1 LDYFQAAKMSA
12 ILEVNDVRHRYGAT
26 VALDG
31 VRFEVHA
38 GEMFGLLG
46 PNGAGKTT
54 LMSILSC
61 LLEPTGGEASLLGR
75 NLSPANRTPR
85 PWIGIVPQELAL
97 YQDLTAREN
106 LQFFG
111 SLYGVL
117 PTKLAER
124 TEAVL
129 AAIGLSDRA
138 DQRVGTFSGGMQR
151 RLNLGIGL
159 IHEPKL
165 LLLDEPTTGVDP
177 QSRNHIFEEIRRVNR
192 AGMTVIYT
200 SHYMEE
206 VEALCTRIGVID
218 HGRIIA
224 CDTLPGLLRQ
234 MDGILR
240 CRFADVTPQMR
251 ERIGQ
256 LPGVKVLEEDG
267 GLVTVRCQDAKAVLL
282 KMLSLNNEIR
292 SELIGLEMEEPNLE
306 RVFLHLTGRALRD

>member
-1 LDYFQAAKMSA
+1 MMSA
-12 ILEVNDVRHRYGAT
+12 FLEVRDLKHSYGPAQ
-26 VALDG
+26 ALDG
-31 VRFEVHA
+31 VAFDVHA

-54 LMSILSC
+54 LMSILAC
-61 LLEPTGGEASLLGR
+61 LLEPTAGEARLENAWLSPR
-75 NLSPANRTPR
+75 NLAPR
-85 PWIGIVPQELAL
+85 PWIGVVPQELAL
-97 YQDLTAREN
+97 YQDLSAREN
-106 LQFFG
+106 LRFFG
-111 SLYGVL
+111 ALYGVPDARL
-117 PTKLAER
+117 QIR
-124 TEAVL
+124 TEEVL
-129 AAIGLSDRA
+129 AAIGLAERA
-138 DQRVGTFSGGMQR
+138 DDKAGTFSGGMQR

-224 CDTLPGLLRQ
+224 CDTLAGLLRQ

-240 CRFADVTPQMR
+240 LRFQEVSDGLRQKLRELSDVR
-251 ERIGQ
+251 ELDER
-256 LPGVKVLEEDG
+256 D
-267 GLVTVRCQDAKAVLL
+267 GLVTIFCQQAESTLLRVLGVI
-282 KMLSLNNEIR
+282 NETHA
-292 SELIGLEMEEPNLE
+292 ELIGLEMEEPNLE

>member
-1 LDYFQAAKMSA
+1 MAAF
-12 ILEVNDVRHRYGAT
+12 LEVRDLRHRYGPT

-31 VRFEVHA
+31 VRFEVQA

-61 LLEPTGGEASLLGR
+61 LLMPDSGAASLEGQP
-75 NLSPANRTPR
+75 LSPLDRTPR
-85 PWIGIVPQELAL
+85 PWIGLVPQELAL
-97 YQDLTAREN
+97 YQELSAREN
-106 LQFFG
+106 LHFFG
-111 SLYGVL
+111 SLYGMSGAR
-117 PTKLAER
+117 LAER
-124 TEAVL
+124 ADAIL
-129 AAIGLSDRA
+129 AAIGLKDRA
-138 DQRVGTFSGGMQR
+138 DQRAGTFSGGMQR

-206 VEALCTRIGVID
+206 VEALCSRIAVID

-234 MDGILR
+234 MEGILS
-240 CRFADVTPQMR
+240 CRFAEISDALR
-251 ERIGQ
+251 NRLSQ
-256 LPGVKVLEEDG
+256 LPGVKLLEEAG
-267 GLVTVRCQDAKAVLL
+267 GLLTLRCQDAKAVLL
-282 KMLSLNNEIR
+282 KMLSLINETR

>member
-1 LDYFQAAKMSA
+1 MMSA
-12 ILEVNDVRHRYGAT
+12 FLEVRDLKHSYGPAK
-26 VALDG
+26 ALDG
-31 VRFEVHA
+31 VEFDVQA

-61 LLEPTGGEASLLGR
+61 LLEPTSGEARLEGVW
-75 NLSPANRTPR
+75 LSPRNRVPR
-85 PWIGIVPQELAL
+85 PWIGVVPQELAL

-106 LQFFG
+106 LHFFG
-111 SLYGVL
+111 SLYGVGDSRL
-117 PTKLAER
+117 KARTEEVLSAIGLAER
-124 TEAVL
+124 AN
-129 AAIGLSDRA
+129 DRA
-138 DQRVGTFSGGMQR
+138 GTFSGGMQR

-159 IHEPKL
+159 IHEPRL

-224 CDTLPGLLRQ
+224 CDTLGGLIRQ

-240 CRFADVTPQMR
+240 LRFQEISDALRQRLRELSDVR
-251 ERIGQ
+251 D
-256 LPGVKVLEEDG
+256 LEERD
-267 GLVTVRCQDAKAVLL
+267 GLVTIFCQEAESTLL
-282 KMLSLNNEIR
+282 KILILVQETHT
-292 SELIGLEMEEPNLE
+292 ELIGLEMEQPNLE

>member
-1 LDYFQAAKMSA
+1 MSSF
-12 ILEVNDVRHRYGAT
+12 LEVRDLRHSYGQAK
-26 VALDG
+26 ALDG
-31 VRFEVHA
+31 VQIEVQA

-54 LMSILSC
+54 LMSILAC
-61 LLEPTGGEASLLGR
+61 LLEPTSGEARLDGAW
-75 NLSPANRTPR
+75 LSPQNRAPR
-85 PWIGIVPQELAL
+85 PWIGVVPQELAL
-97 YQDLTAREN
+97 YQDLSAREN

-111 SLYGVL
+111 SLYGMSETRL
-117 PTKLAER
+117 KAR
-124 TEAVL
+124 TEEVL
-129 AAIGLSDRA
+129 AAIGLAERADDRA
-138 DQRVGTFSGGMQR
+138 GTFSGGMQR
-151 RLNLGIGL
+151 RLNLGVGL

-224 CDTLPGLLRQ
+224 CDTLAGLLSQ

-240 CRFADVTPQMR
+240 LRFQEVTEQLRQRLRQLSDVRDLDEQ
-251 ERIGQ
+251 
-256 LPGVKVLEEDG
+256 DG
-267 GLVTVRCQDAKAVLL
+267 KVTVYCKEAESTLL
-282 KMLSLNNEIR
+282 KILSVVNETHA
-292 SELIGLEMEEPNLE
+292 ELVGLEMEEPNLE

>member
-1 LDYFQAAKMSA
+1 MDEARLAAR
-12 ILEVNDVRHRYGAT
+12 IET
-26 VALDG
+26 
-31 VRFEVHA
+31 
-38 GEMFGLLG
+38 
-46 PNGAGKTT
+46 
-54 LMSILSC
+54 
-61 LLEPTGGEASLLGR
+61 
-75 NLSPANRTPR
+75 
-85 PWIGIVPQELAL
+85 
-97 YQDLTAREN
+97 
-106 LQFFG
+106 
-111 SLYGVL
+111 
-117 PTKLAER
+117 
-124 TEAVL
+124 VL

-138 DQRVGTFSGGMQR
+138 NERVGAFSGGMQR

-240 CRFADVTPQMR
+240 CRFAEVSELLR
-251 ERIGQ
+251 NRIGQ
-256 LPGVKVLEEDG
+256 IPGVNLLDDNA
-267 GLVTVRCQDAKAVLL
+267 GLITIRCQDAKEVLL
-282 KMLSLNNEIR
+282 KVLSLINETR